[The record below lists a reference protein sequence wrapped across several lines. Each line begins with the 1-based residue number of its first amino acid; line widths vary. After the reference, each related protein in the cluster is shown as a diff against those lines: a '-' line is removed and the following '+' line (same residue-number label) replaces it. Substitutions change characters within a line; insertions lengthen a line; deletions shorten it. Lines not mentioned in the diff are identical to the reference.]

1 MAAQPHQPS
10 PYPVFSPAV
19 VVPTGVDTAGEQ
31 QLVLG
36 LDVVVADLAPYS
48 TLAYAHT
55 FGEARNDATAAELIA
70 DHLDDYLESAMGSDE
85 TWDDMDA
92 LYDAHAADARPFD
105 ADEFF
110 GGEWTPW
117 RPIARLHSTEWLQG
131 HLPKLFAD
139 LHHEDTAWGFDY
151 DPAPFLAV
159 ADRRVVEAALTAAG
173 YQVRQCEQLA
183 ELYLDPIPDWRSVVA
198 GTSHA

>member
-1 MAAQPHQPS
+1 MDLQAHASGSAAARRRVIAAHHQQS
-10 PYPVFSPAV
+10 PYPAFSPAV

-55 FGEARNDATAAELIA
+55 FGEARTDATAAGLLA
-70 DHLDDYLESAMGSDE
+70 DHLDDYLESVIGPDE

-92 LYDAHAADARPFD
+92 LYYSHTADRLPFD

-110 GGEWTPW
+110 GGEWNLGGRSCACTAPAGCGCICPNCSRSCTMRTP
-117 RPIARLHSTEWLQG
+117 PGASTMTQHRSLRWQ
-131 HLPKLFAD
+131 
-139 LHHEDTAWGFDY
+139 TAGSSK
-151 DPAPFLAV
+151 P
-159 ADRRVVEAALTAAG
+159 
-173 YQVRQCEQLA
+173 
-183 ELYLDPIPDWRSVVA
+183 
-198 GTSHA
+198 H